1 MKVLL
6 LQHFESYW
14 EGPLRDLHNTNFE
27 ECMSKVL
34 DFVASTDDLDKIII
48 TLFEDHELNHEYE
61 LLQSM
66 CQNKG
71 IQLDVHTYGY
81 AWYRD
86 PEDEDN
92 GYPEETR
99 NIDWC
104 QGTRDYHGDEDV
116 IEIHDWQK
124 ELKNQE
130 AEVFVGGAFD
140 GECVADLIAAL
151 DTLEVDYQRVEGL
164 IVGSGHDYDFVLDSA
179 SDVEGSLMCLMVDME
194 EEYNGLLSDCG
205 DDKDKMVEEF
215 LDELVEIEKRL
226 NDFVEENRVV
236 INAYSI
242 EYSTG
247 TDMVNDIVYNNIN
260 NNESSTKYSDMA
272 DARNLEA
279 IKSKLKSTDK
289 VEIESP
295 KPKQKNKLT
304 A

>member
-48 TLFEDHELNHEYE
+48 TLFEDYELNHEYE

-86 PEDEDN
+86 PNDEDN

-116 IEIHDWQK
+116 IELHDWQK
-124 ELKNQE
+124 ELKSNN
-130 AEVFVGGAFD
+130 AEVLLGGAFD
-140 GECVADLIAAL
+140 GECVKDQEAAL
-151 DTLEVDYQRVEGL
+151 DCLEINYERVEGL
-164 IVGSGHDYDFVLDSA
+164 IVGSGHDYEFVLGSA
-179 SDVEGSLMCLMVDME
+179 SDIHGSMMCLMSDMAE
-194 EEYNGLLSDCG
+194 KYDELLSDC
-205 DDKDKMVEEF
+205 DDDEDLLEEDC
-215 LDELVEIEKRL
+215 LDELIEIEKAL
-226 NDFVEENRVV
+226 NDFVSENRTIIEAYELEFISGNEV
-236 INAYSI
+236 IDEMIYENI
-242 EYSTG
+242 KHG
-247 TDMVNDIVYNNIN
+247 TAA
-260 NNESSTKYSDMA
+260 SKYSDIA
-272 DARNLEA
+272 DEKNLVA
-279 IKSKLKSTDK
+279 IKSKLKANDEVPL
-289 VEIESP
+289 VE
-295 KPKQKNKLT
+295 KPKSRNKLT